1 MLKVCSTNK
10 MTMDIQKK
18 RNKTNVKSLIN
29 KENSIG
35 HLEEKI
41 EKILKCREK

>member
-1 MLKVCSTNK
+1 
-10 MTMDIQKK
+10 MDIQKK

-29 KENSIG
+29 KQNSKG

-41 EKILKCREK
+41 EKLLKCQEN